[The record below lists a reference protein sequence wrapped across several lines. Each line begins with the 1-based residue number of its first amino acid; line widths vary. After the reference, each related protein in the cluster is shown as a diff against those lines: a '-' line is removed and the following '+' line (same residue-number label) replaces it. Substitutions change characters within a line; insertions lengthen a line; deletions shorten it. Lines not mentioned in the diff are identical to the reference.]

1 MSDKKLRLTL
11 LDGTLPLPKLGK
23 RILELGGKPEKRGE
37 KPKKRRKNKGNYK
50 QMMNQIRR
58 GMR

>member
-11 LDGTLPLPKLGK
+11 PDSTLPLPKLS
-23 RILELGGKPEKRGE
+23 KPWLKIGR
-37 KPKKRRKNKGNYK
+37 KPKKRGKNKGNYNK
-50 QMMNQIRR
+50 MMNQIRR